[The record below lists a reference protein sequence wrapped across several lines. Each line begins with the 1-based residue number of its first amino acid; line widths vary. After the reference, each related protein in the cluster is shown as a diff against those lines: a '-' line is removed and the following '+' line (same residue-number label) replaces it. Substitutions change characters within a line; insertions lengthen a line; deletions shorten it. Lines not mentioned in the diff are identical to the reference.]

1 MSSRVCGLV
10 FLCKIYKNYTKIAKI
25 KLSEKYFALF
35 FKQRKVKKLYAKF
48 ISFLFSGNEIKIVL
62 LHIQCQ
68 SVVLT
73 ETKINYN
80 MKKIIA
86 LAATMLL
93 VLCIPAVAQQKR
105 FEMYAVGFYN
115 LENLFDTIHDAGKND
130 FEFLPDGTNKWGTMK
145 YVNKVKNMSEVLA
158 EMATD
163 MLPVGMA
170 AVGVSEIE
178 NSNVL
183 QALIES
189 EALAARGWKFVH
201 VEGPD
206 ARGVDCA
213 LLYNPAL
220 FQPYAYKLAPYLLE
234 NGSDEYKTR
243 GFLIVSG
250 MMSGERVHIIVNHW
264 PSRYAKSPARERAGV
279 QVRELKDS
287 LMAEHPDS
295 KVIIMGDMNDD
306 PDDKSMHKCLGAMRY
321 RDDLKEPSDLYN
333 PWWKVL
339 REDGIGTL
347 KYKGNWNLF
356 DQVVFTA
363 NLVGKDRSTL
373 KYYKPE
379 IFSRSYML
387 QTDGKYKGSPK
398 RTHASG
404 VWLNGYSDHLPVIIY
419 MVKEVK

>member
-1 MSSRVCGLV
+1 MRRIGLV
-10 FLCKIYKNYTKIAKI
+10 FV
-25 KLSEKYFALF
+25 FALLC
-35 FKQRKVKKLYAKF
+35 VGSL
-48 ISFLFSGNEIKIVL
+48 SVFS
-62 LHIQCQ
+62 
-68 SVVLT
+68 
-73 ETKINYN
+73 
-80 MKKIIA
+80 
-86 LAATMLL
+86 
-93 VLCIPAVAQQKR
+93 QQKR

-115 LENLFDTIHDAGKND
+115 LENLFDTIHDQGKND
-130 FEFLPDGTNKWGTMK
+130 YEFLPEGTNKWGTMK
-145 YVNKVKNMSEVLA
+145 YTNKVKNMSGVLS

-163 MLPVGMA
+163 MVPVGMA

-189 EALAARGWKFVH
+189 DALAPRGWKFIH

-206 ARGVDCA
+206 SRGVDCA

-220 FQPYAYKLAPYLLE
+220 YQPFVYKLAPYLLE

-243 GFLIVSG
+243 GFLIVG
-250 MMSGERVHIIVNHW
+250 GKMSGEDVYMIVNHW

-287 LMAEHPDS
+287 IMNEHPDA

-306 PDDKSMHKCLGAMRY
+306 PDDKSMKTCLGAMRY
-321 RDDLKEPSDLYN
+321 REDLKKPSDLYN
-333 PWWKVL
+333 PWWNIL
-339 REDGIGTL
+339 REKGVGTL
-347 KYKGNWNLF
+347 KYKGDWNLF

-379 IFSRSYML
+379 IFSRNYMF
-387 QTDGKYKGSPK
+387 QVDGKYKGSPK
-398 RTHASG
+398 RTHAGG
-404 VWLNGYSDHLPVIIY
+404 VWLNGYSDHLPAIIY
-419 MVKEVK
+419 LVKEVQ

>member
-1 MSSRVCGLV
+1 MKRLYHLITAMLCVWAVC
-10 FLCKIYKNYTKIAKI
+10 
-25 KLSEKYFALF
+25 LSA
-35 FKQRKVKKLYAKF
+35 
-48 ISFLFSGNEIKIVL
+48 
-62 LHIQCQ
+62 
-68 SVVLT
+68 
-73 ETKINYN
+73 
-80 MKKIIA
+80 M
-86 LAATMLL
+86 
-93 VLCIPAVAQQKR
+93 AQQKR

-115 LENLFDTIHDAGKND
+115 LENLFDTIHDKGKND
-130 FEFLPDGTNKWGTMK
+130 FEYLPDGTNKWGTMK
-145 YVNKVKNMSEVLA
+145 YVNKVKNMSGVLA

-178 NSNVL
+178 NSRVL
-183 QALIES
+183 QALVES
-189 EALAARGWKFVH
+189 DALAARGWKYIH

-213 LLYNPAL
+213 LLYNPGL

-250 MMSGERVHIIVNHW
+250 MMGGECVHMIVNHW

-287 LMAEHPDS
+287 LMAEYPDS
-295 KVIIMGDMNDD
+295 KVLIMGDMNDD
-306 PDDKSMHKCLGAMRY
+306 PDDKSMKKSLGAMRN
-321 RDDLKEPSDLYN
+321 RDDLKNPSDLYN
-333 PWWKVL
+333 PWWKIL
-339 REDGIGTL
+339 REDGVGTL
-347 KYKGNWNLF
+347 KYKGDWNLF
-356 DQVVFTA
+356 DQIVFTA
-363 NLVGKDRSTL
+363 NLVGKDRSSL

-379 IFSRSYML
+379 IFSRSYMM
-387 QTDGKYKGSPK
+387 QTEGKYKGSPK

-419 MVKEVK
+419 LVKEVK